1 MSGHPVPRL
10 PMRRKAQEEEEDEE
24 EEEERANGKNKEV
37 VEAAR
42 GGARNGKLLEQTI
55 PAAPGAADAAPEIG
69 GQRAHKKLSEK
80 TCKAML

>member
-1 MSGHPVPRL
+1 MSLRHMSGHPVPRL

-24 EEEERANGKNKEV
+24 EEERANGKNKEV
-37 VEAAR
+37 EEAAR

-69 GQRAHKKLSEK
+69 GQRAHKKN
-80 TCKAML
+80 